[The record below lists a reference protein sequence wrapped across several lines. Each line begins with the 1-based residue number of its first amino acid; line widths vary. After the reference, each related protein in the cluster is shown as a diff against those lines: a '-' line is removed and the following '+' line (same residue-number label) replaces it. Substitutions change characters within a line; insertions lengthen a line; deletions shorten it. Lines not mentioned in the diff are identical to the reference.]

1 MELEA
6 RRADRCLGEERTL
19 VAQTDSSHRE
29 AEKDALL
36 SPRREILV
44 TRVVVVAHQTLAWF
58 VKAFDKEAP
67 SHGRLLTSLGH
78 WERKQRIPPP
88 PTPFFGFTV
97 GLPWKCSVWIF
108 DNP

>member
-1 MELEA
+1 MPP
-6 RRADRCLGEERTL
+6 
-19 VAQTDSSHRE
+19 TDSSHRE
-29 AEKDALL
+29 AEKDAPL
-36 SPRREILV
+36 SPLREILV

-67 SHGRLLTSLGH
+67 LSRPSTYQSGSLG
-78 WERKQRIPPP
+78 RKERIPL
-88 PTPFFGFTV
+88 FLGFTV